1 VDRHDRDQPIDWLN
15 SKPIGWKRQGV
26 KYAPWVTSA
35 EPVAVSRLRPIPY
48 SAAQTR
54 VIAAAL
60 GLFTT
65 HGVGGTSLQM
75 IADAVGITKASVYYQ
90 FKTKEEIVIAAAEV
104 DLARLE
110 QAIDAAE
117 AAENRP
123 QALEVLLARLVDLA
137 VEHRGM
143 VSMLQNDPV
152 MVRLVAEHEP
162 FRELMDRLH
171 HLLVG
176 DDPSTDQRVPAAMIS
191 AAIGSAATHPLVV
204 DLDDDTLRANL
215 LDLARRF
222 LQLPEDHG

>member
-1 VDRHDRDQPIDWLN
+1 V
-15 SKPIGWKRQGV
+15 S
-26 KYAPWVTSA
+26 SA
-35 EPVAVSRLRPIPY
+35 EPAVSRLRPIPY

-54 VIAAAL
+54 VLTAAL
-60 GLFTT
+60 ELFTT
-65 HGVGGTSLQM
+65 YGVGGTSLQM

-110 QAIDAAE
+110 QALDAAE
-117 AAENRP
+117 AEHDRAH
-123 QALEVLLARLVDLA
+123 ALDVLLTRLVDLA
-137 VEHRGM
+137 VDNRGM

-152 MVRLVAEHEP
+152 MVRLVAEYAP

-176 DDPSTDQRVPAAMIS
+176 DDPNSDQRVPAAMLT
-191 AAIGSAATHPLVV
+191 AAIGSAAIHPLVV

-215 LDLARRF
+215 LDLARQF
-222 LQLPEDHG
+222 LHLP